1 MIVTFI
7 SQCEKKAIPR
17 TRRVLDAFADRIGDN
32 TWQTVITEDGLIA
45 VKKLL
50 RKTVTKSTAVSC
62 HWIRGR
68 RRSELL
74 WVVGNRNKFNMQG
87 IVPVNSTQKEVFMDV
102 MTMKAKKDEFYAN
115 TQLQPLVEHSFAIGY
130 LAQQLFK
137 KVVDNDEYEN
147 LSKVAFLAGCLH
159 DLGKLDP
166 HFQDWLRNPKNKTY
180 EAEDGQHI
188 DTVKKNRHHLEDNPS
203 HNELSLLIFHFFDLA
218 VHKKFNPSN
227 KDLIK
232 HVIYWHHAKF
242 YRKDDK
248 FEDVESIYN
257 IYKSSLDDDKFNEF
271 FSNVLNI
278 LKRIN
283 YVSQQYDSNNINI
296 FDWLPW
302 SLDEQTLHT
311 DFFSKNNKYPK
322 FKAYDA
328 NKIKNFEIQT
338 TVKFSAEMN
347 ILRACMISADRI
359 VSQQTAQDLMD
370 YIVEKRLD
378 ELLDDQEIL
387 SNLAEH
393 LKNVV
398 HKFPES
404 ERTQK
409 QNQVAQQLADLRDIA
424 VLAGPAGCGK
434 TKIALEWARLKD
446 AKKIIWVC
454 PRVQVCQGIFEE
466 LTQDYLPDAKVE
478 ILTGEFKYI
487 NENGKITN
495 EPKPFSGD
503 VVVTTIDQI
512 LGSIVTHTNVNS
524 LLPFIDA
531 HVVFDEYHEYIGME
545 IFNLLFAELI
555 ANKNMRK
562 RYEKNTLLVSATP
575 HYYYLE
581 NILNVHEDDVIEM
594 SSFNQSQYK
603 IDFIEYDE
611 LVVEGNPFYKYYS
624 DQTFIISNTAQTA
637 QLGFIYQKD
646 QENSVLFHSKYK
658 RSDKKKW
665 FNEVFDS
672 FRKNGSQKY
681 DVLRSGPIVQ
691 ASLNITSKHMLSEM
705 TSPENMLQ
713 RMGRLDRFSENQ
725 AVNILQVAITENV
738 KNGSCKG
745 SLAYFLNQLN
755 SLQTTKAWYDF
766 LQDHLNEKVFK
777 LAELYVLYREFYKK
791 QVQLG
796 DRSAVIQDMD
806 KALKKSIE
814 LMNKKVTEPTKVMKS
829 KTTERKSKISKNS
842 LRGDSRFVQLAVLN
856 LNDFKQPI
864 FENKYAYTPPL
875 DDTTEYDNLTESLN
889 IIKDL
894 GLINFIAQKHGNVD
908 STHPVKDIP
917 AKKQQARCAVLENY
931 ARDADFPL
939 YLSYIEDDL
948 NKVGGTGV
956 RHPEAI
962 YYATTDKQ
970 PIGSISLDKLNFLIT
985 KQEEK

>member
-7 SQCEKKAIPR
+7 SQCEKKALAR

-32 TWQTVITEDGLIA
+32 TWQTVITEEGLVA

-50 RKTVTKSTAVSC
+50 RKTVTKNTAVSC
-62 HWIRGR
+62 HWIRCR
-68 RRSELL
+68 RRSELM
-74 WVVGNRNKFNMQG
+74 WIVGNRNKFNEQG

-115 TQLQPLVEHSFAIGY
+115 TRLQPLAEHSFAIGY

-137 KVVDNDEYEN
+137 KIVDNDEYEN

-166 HFQDWLRNPKNKTY
+166 HFQDWVKKGKQKDP
-180 EAEDGQHI
+180 EEDGQHI
-188 DTVKKNRHHLEDNPS
+188 DVKFTFDKHPR
-203 HNELSLLIFHFFDLA
+203 HNEISLLIFNLLESQC
-218 VHKKFNPSN
+218 KNLNNRQKES
-227 KDLIK
+227 IQ
-232 HVIYWHHAKF
+232 HVLYWHHAKP
-242 YRKDDK
+242 YRQNDDFTSSYKAYEYLIKNISAEK
-248 FEDVESIYN
+248 FSILVIN
-257 IYKSSLDDDKFNEF
+257 ST
-271 FSNVLNI
+271 NVI
-278 LKRIN
+278 KRIN
-283 YVSQQYDSNNINI
+283 GIAKH
-296 FDWLPW
+296 FDAIELIEQNLPW
-302 SLDEQTLHT
+302 NEENLNTL
-311 DFFSKNNKYPK
+311 
-322 FKAYDA
+322 
-328 NKIKNFEIQT
+328 IENFEYSFKSRNFPEFKSYASTDSIDVLTGKIQIN
-338 TVKFSAEMN
+338 AQHN
-347 ILRACMISADRI
+347 LLRACVISADRI
-359 VSQQTAQDLMD
+359 VSKQTAQDLMD
-370 YIVEKRLD
+370 YIAEKRLD

-393 LKNVV
+393 LKNVEY
-398 HKFPES
+398 KFPDS

-409 QNQVAQQLADLRDIA
+409 QNQVAQELADLRDIA

-487 NENGKITN
+487 NEGGKIKN
-495 EPKPFSGD
+495 EPEPFSGD

-531 HVVFDEYHEYIGME
+531 YVVFDEYHEYIGME

-555 ANKNMRK
+555 TNKNMRK
-562 RYEKNTLLVSATP
+562 RCEKNTLLVSATP

-581 NILNVHEDDVIEM
+581 NILNVHKDDVIEM
-594 SSFNQSQYK
+594 SSFNQSQYQ
-603 IDFIEYDE
+603 IDFVDYDE
-611 LVVEGNPFYKYYS
+611 SVIEGNPFYKTYS

-637 QLGFIYQKD
+637 QLGFIYQKN

-658 RSDKKKW
+658 RSDKKIW
-665 FNEVFDS
+665 FDEVFDS
-672 FRKNGSQKY
+672 FKKDGSQKY

-713 RMGRLDRFSENQ
+713 RMGRLDRFGESRD
-725 AVNILQVAITENV
+725 VNILQIAITENV

-766 LQDHLNEKVFK
+766 LQDRLNGKVFK
-777 LAELYVLYREFYKK
+777 IAELYKLYSEFYK
-791 QVQLG
+791 QQMQLG
-796 DRSAVIQDMD
+796 DRSAVMQDMN
-806 KALKKSIE
+806 KALKKSID
-814 LMNKKVTEPTKVMKS
+814 LMNKKVTEPTKVIKPKMA
-829 KTTERKSKISKNS
+829 ERKSKISKNS

-864 FENKYAYTPPL
+864 FENRYAYTPPL

-908 STHPVKDIP
+908 STHPVKGIP
-917 AKKQQARCAVLENY
+917 EKKQQARCAVLESY

-956 RHPEAI
+956 RHSEAI
-962 YYATTDKQ
+962 YYAITDQQ
-970 PIGSISLDKLNFLIT
+970 PIGSISLDKLKFLT
-985 KQEEK
+985 TTHEEK

>member
-74 WVVGNRNKFNMQG
+74 WIVGNRNKFNSQG

-115 TQLQPLVEHSFAIGY
+115 TQLQPLAEHSFAIGY

-166 HFQDWLRNPKNKTY
+166 HFQDWVKKAKQPDDI
-180 EAEDGQHI
+180 EDGQHI
-188 DTVKKNRHHLEDNPS
+188 EKGKFSFDKHPR
-203 HNELSLLIFHFFDLA
+203 HNEISLLIFNLLELQCKSLNNRQKESIQHIL
-218 VHKKFNPSN
+218 
-227 KDLIK
+227 
-232 HVIYWHHAKF
+232 YWHHAKP
-242 YRKDDK
+242 YRQNDDFTGSYK
-248 FEDVESIYN
+248 AYEYLIKNINAEQFSILVKN
-257 IYKSSLDDDKFNEF
+257 ST
-271 FSNVLNI
+271 NVI
-278 LKRIN
+278 KRIN
-283 YVSQQYDSNNINI
+283 GISKNFNAMDLIEQH
-296 FDWLPW
+296 LPW
-302 SLDEQTLHT
+302 NDEGLTAL
-311 DFFSKNNKYPK
+311 
-322 FKAYDA
+322 
-328 NKIKNFEIQT
+328 IENFEYSFKNRNFPDFKSYANTDSINVLT
-338 TVKFSAEMN
+338 GKIRANAEHN
-347 ILRACMISADRI
+347 LLRACVISADRI
-359 VSQQTAQDLMD
+359 VSKQTAQDLMD
-370 YIVEKRLD
+370 YIAEKRLD

-393 LKNVV
+393 LKNVAY
-398 HKFPES
+398 KFPES

-524 LLPFIDA
+524 LLPFMDA

-594 SSFNQSQYK
+594 SSFNQSHYK
-603 IDFIEYDE
+603 IDFVEYDE
-611 LVVEGNPFYKYYS
+611 SVIEGNPFYQYYS

-672 FRKNGSQKY
+672 FKKKGSQKY

-713 RMGRLDRFSENQ
+713 RMGRLDRFGENQ
-725 AVNILQVAITENV
+725 VVNILQVAITENV

-791 QVQLG
+791 QAQLG

-829 KTTERKSKISKNS
+829 KMAERKSKISKNS

-908 STHPVKDIP
+908 LTHPVKDIP
-917 AKKQQARCAVLENY
+917 AKKQQARCAILENY

-962 YYATTDKQ
+962 YYATSDKQ
-970 PIGSISLDKLNFLIT
+970 PIGSISLDKLNFLTT

>member
-74 WVVGNRNKFNMQG
+74 WVVGNRNKFNSEG

-115 TQLQPLVEHSFAIGY
+115 THLQPLAEHSFAIGY

-137 KVVDNDEYEN
+137 KVVDNEEYEN

-166 HFQDWLRNPKNKTY
+166 HFQDWVKKAKQPDDI
-180 EAEDGQHI
+180 EDGQHI
-188 DTVKKNRHHLEDNPS
+188 EKGKFSFDKHPR
-203 HNELSLLIFHFFDLA
+203 HNEISLLIFNLLEQQC
-218 VHKKFNPSN
+218 KNLNNRQKES
-227 KDLIK
+227 IQ
-232 HVIYWHHAKF
+232 HVLYWHHAKP
-242 YRKDDK
+242 YRQNDDFTGSYK
-248 FEDVESIYN
+248 AYEYLMKNIGAEQFAVLIKNSTYVIKRMNGIAKHFNSVELI
-257 IYKSSLDDDKFNEF
+257 E
-271 FSNVLNI
+271 
-278 LKRIN
+278 
-283 YVSQQYDSNNINI
+283 QH
-296 FDWLPW
+296 LPW
-302 SLDEQTLHT
+302 SDEDCTGL
-311 DFFSKNNKYPK
+311 
-322 FKAYDA
+322 
-328 NKIKNFEIQT
+328 IENFEYMFKSRSFPDFKSYASTDSTDVLTGKIQT
-338 TVKFSAEMN
+338 NAQHN
-347 ILRACMISADRI
+347 LLRACVISADRI
-359 VSQQTAQDLMD
+359 VSKQTAQDLVD
-370 YIVEKRLD
+370 FIAEKRLD
-378 ELLDDQEIL
+378 ELLEDQEIL
-387 SNLAEH
+387 SDLAEH
-393 LKNVV
+393 LKNVAT
-398 HKFPES
+398 KFPDS

-409 QNQVAQQLADLRDIA
+409 QNQVAQELADLRDIA

-487 NENGKITN
+487 HENGKTLN

-512 LGSIVTHTNVNS
+512 LG
-524 LLPFIDA
+524 
-531 HVVFDEYHEYIGME
+531 
-545 IFNLLFAELI
+545 
-555 ANKNMRK
+555 
-562 RYEKNTLLVSATP
+562 
-575 HYYYLE
+575 
-581 NILNVHEDDVIEM
+581 
-594 SSFNQSQYK
+594 
-603 IDFIEYDE
+603 
-611 LVVEGNPFYKYYS
+611 
-624 DQTFIISNTAQTA
+624 
-637 QLGFIYQKD
+637 
-646 QENSVLFHSKYK
+646 
-658 RSDKKKW
+658 
-665 FNEVFDS
+665 
-672 FRKNGSQKY
+672 
-681 DVLRSGPIVQ
+681 PIVQ
-691 ASLNITSKHMLSEM
+691 ASLNITSQHMLSEM

-713 RMGRLDRFSENQ
+713 RMGRLDRFGEND

-766 LQDHLNEKVFK
+766 LQDRLNGKVFK
-777 LAELYVLYREFYKK
+777 IAELYTLYREFYAH
-791 QVQLG
+791 QVQLN
-796 DRSAVIQDMD
+796 DKSAVIQDMD
-806 KALKKSIE
+806 KALKKSID
-814 LMNKKVTEPTKVMKS
+814 LLNKKVTEPTKVMKP
-829 KTTERKSKISKNS
+829 KTAEKKSKISKNS

-856 LNDFKQPI
+856 LNDFRQPI
-864 FENKYAYTPPL
+864 FENEYAYTPPL
-875 DDTTEYDNLTESLN
+875 DDKTEYDNLAESLN
-889 IIKDL
+889 IIRDL
-894 GLINFIAQKHGNVD
+894 GLITFIAQKHGNVD
-908 STHPVKDIP
+908 STHPVKGIP
-917 AKKQQARCAVLENY
+917 EKKQQARCAVLENY
-931 ARDADFPL
+931 ARDADYPL

-962 YYATTDKQ
+962 YYAVTDQQ
-970 PIGSISLDKLNFLIT
+970 PIGSISLDKLKFLT
-985 KQEEK
+985 TTQEGK

>member
-74 WVVGNRNKFNMQG
+74 WVVGNRNKFNTQG

-115 TQLQPLVEHSFAIGY
+115 TQLQPLTEHSFAIGY

-166 HFQDWLRNPKNKTY
+166 HFQDWVKKAKQPDDI
-180 EAEDGQHI
+180 EDGQHI
-188 DTVKKNRHHLEDNPS
+188 EKGKFSFDKHPR
-203 HNELSLLIFHFFDLA
+203 HNEISLLILNFFENSYQSFYGHEKIALQHT
-218 VHKKFNPSN
+218 V
-227 KDLIK
+227 
-232 HVIYWHHAKF
+232 YWHHAKP
-242 YRKDDK
+242 YRKEK
-248 FEDVESIYN
+248 QFEGVYDAFNSLSKNIDEDGFSKLIQQSIHVLKDINHLAKNYGEKIHFIEKHLNWN
-257 IYKSSLDDDKFNEF
+257 IENYSSLLDDFKYTYINKKIPFPDFK
-271 FSNVLNI
+271 I
-278 LKRIN
+278 LTGNLKDISSEI
-283 YVSQQYDSNNINI
+283 YVN
-296 FDWLPW
+296 
-302 SLDEQTLHT
+302 
-311 DFFSKNNKYPK
+311 SKHNL
-322 FKAYDA
+322 
-328 NKIKNFEIQT
+328 
-338 TVKFSAEMN
+338 
-347 ILRACMISADRI
+347 LRACVISADRI
-359 VSQQTAQDLMD
+359 VSKQTAQDLMD
-370 YIVEKRLD
+370 YIAEKRLD

-393 LKNVV
+393 LKNVAY
-398 HKFPES
+398 KFPES

-409 QNQVAQQLADLRDIA
+409 QNQVAQQLADLRNIA

-524 LLPFIDA
+524 LLPFMDA

-555 ANKNMRK
+555 ANRNMRK

-594 SSFNQSQYK
+594 SSFNQSHYK

-611 LVVEGNPFYKYYS
+611 SVIEGNPFYQYYS

-672 FRKNGSQKY
+672 FKKKGSQKY

-713 RMGRLDRFSENQ
+713 RMGRLDRFGENQ
-725 AVNILQVAITENV
+725 VVNILQVAITENV

-755 SLQTTKAWYDF
+755 SLQMTKAWYDF

-791 QVQLG
+791 QAQLG

-829 KTTERKSKISKNS
+829 KMAERKSKISKNS

-908 STHPVKDIP
+908 STHPVKGIP
-917 AKKQQARCAVLENY
+917 EKKQQARCAVLENY

-962 YYATTDKQ
+962 YYATSDKQ
-970 PIGSISLDKLNFLIT
+970 PIGSISLDKLNFLTT

>member
-74 WVVGNRNKFNMQG
+74 WVVGNRNKFNIQG

-115 TQLQPLVEHSFAIGY
+115 TQLQPLAEHSFAIGY

-137 KVVDNDEYEN
+137 KVVDNNEYEN

-166 HFQDWLRNPKNKTY
+166 HFQDWVKKGKQKDP
-180 EAEDGQHI
+180 EEDGQHI
-188 DTVKKNRHHLEDNPS
+188 DVKFTFEKHPR
-203 HNELSLLIFHFFDLA
+203 HNEISLILFNFFEKQCKGLNNRQ
-218 VHKKFNPSN
+218 KEC
-227 KDLIK
+227 LQ
-232 HVIYWHHAKF
+232 HVIYWHHAKP
-242 YRKDDK
+242 YRSNDEFSGVHKAYDFLAK
-248 FEDVESIYN
+248 NISNEQFEN
-257 IYKSSLDDDKFNEF
+257 IIKQTTSL
-271 FSNVLNI
+271 

-283 YVSQQYDSNNINI
+283 SVAKHYEDIDVIEKNLNWEIESFADQLEDFNYIYKGKEFPEFKLYSNN
-296 FDWLPW
+296 
-302 SLDEQTLHT
+302 DETSQLR
-311 DFFSKNNKYPK
+311 
-322 FKAYDA
+322 
-328 NKIKNFEIQT
+328 NKIDNNAQH
-338 TVKFSAEMN
+338 N
-347 ILRACMISADRI
+347 LLRACVISADRI
-359 VSQQTAQDLMD
+359 VSKQTAQDLMD

-387 SNLAEH
+387 SDLSVH
-393 LKNVV
+393 LKNAST
-398 HKFPES
+398 KFPDS

-409 QNQVAQQLADLRDIA
+409 QNEVARQLADLKDIA

-487 NENGKITN
+487 NENGKIKK
-495 EPKPFSGD
+495 EPEPFSGD
-503 VVVTTIDQI
+503 VVVTTIDHF
-512 LGSIVTHTNVNS
+512 LCSIVNHSFVNS
-524 LLPFIDA
+524 LLPFMDA

-562 RYEKNTLLVSATP
+562 QYEKNTLLVSATP

-581 NILNVHEDDVIEM
+581 NILNVHEDDVVEM
-594 SSFNQSQYK
+594 SSFNQSHYK

-611 LVVEGNPFYKYYS
+611 SVIEGNPFYKTYS

-637 QLGFIYQKD
+637 QLGFVYQKD
-646 QENSVLFHSKYK
+646 HENSVLFHSKYK
-658 RSDKKKW
+658 RSDKKRW
-665 FNEVFDS
+665 FDEVFDS
-672 FRKNGSQKY
+672 FKKKGSQKY

-713 RMGRLDRFSENQ
+713 RMGRLDRFGENQ
-725 AVNILQVAITENV
+725 AVNILQVAITENL

-766 LQDHLNEKVFK
+766 LQDRLNEKVFK
-777 LAELYVLYREFYKK
+777 LAELYKLYREFYKK
-791 QVQLG
+791 QVQLD

-806 KALKKSIE
+806 KALKKSID

-829 KTTERKSKISKNS
+829 KMAERKSKISKNS

-864 FENKYAYTPPL
+864 FENKYAYTPPV

-908 STHPVKDIP
+908 ATHPVKGIP
-917 AKKQQARCAVLENY
+917 EKKQQARCAVLENY

-962 YYATTDKQ
+962 YYAITDKQ
-970 PIGSISLDKLNFLIT
+970 PIGSISLDKLNFLT
-985 KQEEK
+985 TEQEEK

>member
-7 SQCEKKAIPR
+7 SQCEKKAIAR

-32 TWQTVITEDGLIA
+32 TWQTVITEDGLLA

-50 RKTVTKSTAVSC
+50 RKTATKSTAVSC

-68 RRSELL
+68 RRNELM
-74 WVVGNRNKFNMQG
+74 WVVGNRNKFNEQG
-87 IVPVNSTQKEVFMDV
+87 IVPVNSTQKEVLMDV
-102 MTMKAKKDEFYAN
+102 ITMKAKKDEFYAN
-115 TQLQPLVEHSFAIGY
+115 TQLQPLAEHSFAIGY

-166 HFQDWLRNPKNKTY
+166 HFQDWVKKAKQPDDI
-180 EAEDGQHI
+180 EDGQHI
-188 DTVKKNRHHLEDNPS
+188 EKGKFSFDKHPR
-203 HNELSLLIFHFFDLA
+203 HNEISLLIFNFLELQC
-218 VHKKFNPSN
+218 
-227 KDLIK
+227 KDLNNRQKESIQ
-232 HVIYWHHAKF
+232 HILYWHHAKP
-242 YRKDDK
+242 YRQNDDFTGSYK
-248 FEDVESIYN
+248 AYEYLIKNINVEQFPILIKNSI
-257 IYKSSLDDDKFNEF
+257 
-271 FSNVLNI
+271 NVI
-278 LKRIN
+278 KRIN
-283 YVSQQYDSNNINI
+283 GINKHFNAMDLI
-296 FDWLPW
+296 EQHLPW
-302 SLDEQTLHT
+302 NDEDLTSLIE
-311 DFFSKNNKYPK
+311 
-322 FKAYDA
+322 
-328 NKIKNFEIQT
+328 NFEYSFKSRNFPDFKSYTNTDSTDALTGKIRIN
-338 TVKFSAEMN
+338 AEHN
-347 ILRACMISADRI
+347 LLRACVISADRI
-359 VSQQTAQDLMD
+359 VSKQTAQNLMD
-370 YIVEKRLD
+370 YIAEKRLD

-387 SNLAEH
+387 SSLAEH
-393 LKNVV
+393 LKNVA

-446 AKKIIWVC
+446 AKQMIWVC

-487 NENGKITN
+487 NENGKIKN
-495 EPKPFSGD
+495 EPEPFSGD
-503 VVVTTIDQI
+503 VVVTTIDQL
-512 LGSIVTHTNVNS
+512 LGSIITHTNVNG
-524 LLPFIDA
+524 LLPFMDA

-545 IFNLLFAELI
+545 IFNLLFSELI
-555 ANKNMRK
+555 ASKNMRRK
-562 RYEKNTLLVSATP
+562 YEKNTLLVSATP

-581 NILNVHEDDVIEM
+581 NILNVHEEDVIEM
-594 SSFNQSQYK
+594 SSFNQSQYR
-603 IDFIEYDE
+603 IDFLEYDE
-611 LVVEGNPFYKYYS
+611 SAVEGNPFYQSYS

-646 QENSVLFHSKYK
+646 QEDSVLFHSKYK

-681 DVLRSGPIVQ
+681 EVLRSGPIVQ

-713 RMGRLDRFSENQ
+713 RMGRLDRFGENEV
-725 AVNILQVAITENV
+725 VNILQVAITENV

-755 SLQTTKAWYDF
+755 SLQTTKAWYDL
-766 LQDHLNEKVFK
+766 LQDRLNGKVFK
-777 LAELYVLYREFYKK
+777 ITELYKLYHEFYK
-791 QVQLG
+791 QQARLG
-796 DRSAVIQDMD
+796 GESAVLQDMN
-806 KALKKSIE
+806 KALKKSID
-814 LMNKKVTEPTKVMKS
+814 LVNKKVTEPTKVMKL
-829 KTTERKSKISKNS
+829 KTAERKSKITKNS

-856 LNDFKQPI
+856 LNDFKRPI

-875 DDTTEYDNLTESLN
+875 DDKKEFDNLTESLN

-894 GLINFIAQKHGNVD
+894 GLINFVAQKHGNVD
-908 STHPVKDIP
+908 PTHPVKGIP
-917 AKKQQARCAVLENY
+917 EKKQQARCAVLENY

-948 NKVGGTGV
+948 NKVGGNSV

-962 YYATTDKQ
+962 YYAITDKQ
-970 PIGSISLDKLNFLIT
+970 PIGSIALDKLKFLT
-985 KQEEK
+985 TTQEGK